1 MDAEFWHQRW
11 RENQLG
17 FHQPRVNALL
27 EAQFG
32 RLNLAPGARI
42 FLPLCGK
49 TRDIGWLLDRGHPV
63 VGSELSRIAVE
74 QLFAD
79 LGREPTISAH
89 GPLTLFSAGSE
100 ESPRLDVFVGDFF
113 DLSADL
119 LGPIDAS
126 YDRAALVALP
136 EESRTHYARHLI
148 AITRAAPQFLICFDY
163 DPSVMEGPPFS
174 VIESE
179 VRQLYGDDYA
189 IAPAAER
196 DVEGGLKG
204 FCPAREIAWLLRSPH
219 RPSASS

>member
-49 TRDIGWLLDRGHPV
+49 TRDIGWLLDRGHAV

-89 GPLTLFSAGSE
+89 GPLTLFSADSDGL
-100 ESPRLDVFVGDFF
+100 PRLEVYVGDFF
-113 DLSADL
+113 DLTAGL
-119 LGPIDAS
+119 LGSVDAS

-136 EESRTHYARHLI
+136 DETRRRYARHLT
-148 AITRAAPQFLICFDY
+148 AITRTAPQFLICFDY
-163 DPSVMEGPPFS
+163 DQSEMAGPPFS
-174 VIESE
+174 VPEPE
-179 VRQLYGDDYA
+179 VRRLYGTVYG
-189 IAPAAER
+189 IEPAADR
-196 DVEGGLKG
+196 KVEGGLKG
-204 FCPAREIAWLLRSPH
+204 ICAAREEAWLLR
-219 RPSASS
+219 